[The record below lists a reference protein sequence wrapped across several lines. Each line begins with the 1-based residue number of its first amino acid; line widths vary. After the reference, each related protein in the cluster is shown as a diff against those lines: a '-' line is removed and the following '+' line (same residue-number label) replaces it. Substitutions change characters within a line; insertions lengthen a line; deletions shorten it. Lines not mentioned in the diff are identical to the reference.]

1 MHHSVCLKMTT
12 LTSKEMLA
20 QWQQHNPQFKETLRL
35 LETDWPHALAS
46 VYCLADYLT
55 DAFTLDGHS
64 IFDLCLCN
72 GLGAYEDASCDDDSV
87 RLWYFI
93 DALTW
98 TAASALT
105 GIRVIDPDHF
115 EWAAVDGVYLHAW
128 IRNRPNRMVYLAEG
142 LIDVRYVSGHTTTNR
157 LQQVIKSR
165 VMTPTVAFML
175 AQVEEGTLREQA

>member
-46 VYCLADYLT
+46 VHCLADYLT

-72 GLGAYEDASCDDDSV
+72 GLGSYEEVSCDDDSV
-87 RLWYFI
+87 RLWHFI
-93 DALTW
+93 EALTW
-98 TAASALT
+98 TAA
-105 GIRVIDPDHF
+105 
-115 EWAAVDGVYLHAW
+115 
-128 IRNRPNRMVYLAEG
+128 
-142 LIDVRYVSGHTTTNR
+142 
-157 LQQVIKSR
+157 
-165 VMTPTVAFML
+165 
-175 AQVEEGTLREQA
+175 